1 MHNHTSQPTAQPT
14 GQPQRAAHSQPTA
27 EALPAAAA
35 LPADPAASAASR
47 RVPGRSRLA
56 VVGVAALAALAD
68 WAILGPLAGISL
80 EARQGGTQHIG
91 AAAVVV
97 STVFVALAG
106 WETPIQPATRWS
118 VRALVGPGVNR
129 MLVARVSD
137 QAAPLSSMARCSST
151 TCSPS

>member
-1 MHNHTSQPTAQPT
+1 MHNHTSQPT

-91 AAAVVV
+91 AAVVV

-106 WETPIQPATRWS
+106 WALLAILERRTPRSSAPPRSA
-118 VRALVGPGVNR
+118 
-129 MLVARVSD
+129 AR
-137 QAAPLSSMARCSST
+137 
-151 TCSPS
+151 